1 MKNNNIEKYELID
14 GISIVDRD
22 FTILTAN
29 EQMYRFVGNS
39 ALHSLIGIIHQVDLD
54 DFTEVCNN
62 LKLGETKSMVIRM
75 CRCDNS
81 YRWMLMYIQ
90 LCEHKYNPHHSFE
103 YFKLNISDIHAL
115 KLQNDILKN
124 NLSDVRHLLAMEN
137 ELFYTYD
144 YEEDILSIN
153 RFIDNEIHNIIRG
166 SLEDI
171 VDVFKDKKIIS
182 EASIPQAE
190 DIIKDIKN
198 GKISFSYKINAM
210 VFDDGVYRELEL
222 TGNTIYNNDAPVKSI
237 GNIKGINDTVYE
249 ELSVK
254 TFEYPMTFAD
264 LTYNRVREFC
274 EKNIRYNPDCNLAL
288 ALYEIKDI
296 AEIIELKGEEFVQE
310 LYKNLLNISKNL
322 VGHRGTV
329 CQINNNLFSLAVR
342 DLYSEIDIRA
352 FILTLRNEIV
362 WRYQLIDPDFELS
375 LYFGIAGYP
384 DNGKD
389 LSCINRK
396 LVRALTLA
404 ENKHKDCFI
413 IYKEHL
419 HGELS

>member
-90 LCEHKYNPHHSFE
+90 LCEHKYNPNHSFE

-182 EASIPQAE
+182 EASVPQAE

-274 EKNIRYNPDCNLAL
+274 EKNIRYNLCCSFD
-288 ALYEIKDI
+288 
-296 AEIIELKGEEFVQE
+296 
-310 LYKNLLNISKNL
+310 
-322 VGHRGTV
+322 
-329 CQINNNLFSLAVR
+329 
-342 DLYSEIDIRA
+342 
-352 FILTLRNEIV
+352 
-362 WRYQLIDPDFELS
+362 
-375 LYFGIAGYP
+375 
-384 DNGKD
+384 
-389 LSCINRK
+389 
-396 LVRALTLA
+396 
-404 ENKHKDCFI
+404 
-413 IYKEHL
+413 
-419 HGELS
+419 

>member
-90 LCEHKYNPHHSFE
+90 LCEHKYNPNHSFE

-182 EASIPQAE
+182 EASVPQE
-190 DIIKDIKN
+190 
-198 GKISFSYKINAM
+198 
-210 VFDDGVYRELEL
+210 
-222 TGNTIYNNDAPVKSI
+222 I
-237 GNIKGINDTVYE
+237 G
-249 ELSVK
+249 
-254 TFEYPMTFAD
+254 
-264 LTYNRVREFC
+264 
-274 EKNIRYNPDCNLAL
+274 
-288 ALYEIKDI
+288 
-296 AEIIELKGEEFVQE
+296 
-310 LYKNLLNISKNL
+310 
-322 VGHRGTV
+322 
-329 CQINNNLFSLAVR
+329 
-342 DLYSEIDIRA
+342 RA
-352 FILTLRNEIV
+352 HV
-362 WRYQLIDPDFELS
+362 
-375 LYFGIAGYP
+375 
-384 DNGKD
+384 
-389 LSCINRK
+389 
-396 LVRALTLA
+396 
-404 ENKHKDCFI
+404 
-413 IYKEHL
+413 
-419 HGELS
+419 

>member
-1 MKNNNIEKYELID
+1 
-14 GISIVDRD
+14 
-22 FTILTAN
+22 
-29 EQMYRFVGNS
+29 
-39 ALHSLIGIIHQVDLD
+39 
-54 DFTEVCNN
+54 
-62 LKLGETKSMVIRM
+62 
-75 CRCDNS
+75 
-81 YRWMLMYIQ
+81 MYIQ
-90 LCEHKYNPHHSFE
+90 LCEHKYNPNHSFE

-166 SLEDI
+166 SLEVI

-182 EASIPQAE
+182 EDSVPQTE

-198 GKISFSYKINAM
+198 GKISFSYKLNAM

-222 TGNTIYNNDAPVKSI
+222 TGNTIYHNDAPVKSI

-274 EKNIRYNPDCNLAL
+274 EKNIRYNPDCNLTL
-288 ALYEIKDI
+288 ALYEVKDI
-296 AEIIELKGEEFVQE
+296 AEITALKGEEFVQE

-389 LSCINRK
+389 LSGINRK